1 MEILQWFQE
10 NWVNIVAVY
19 TALVTAASIIV
30 KITPTLKDDTA
41 LLAVIKWI
49 AKYIALARTIND
61 NSVRGQQ

>member
-1 MEILQWFQE
+1 MEILQWFQS

-61 NSVRGQQ
+61 SSVRGQQ

>member
-30 KITPTLKDDTA
+30 KVTPTLKDDTA

-61 NSVRGQQ
+61 NSVRGQR